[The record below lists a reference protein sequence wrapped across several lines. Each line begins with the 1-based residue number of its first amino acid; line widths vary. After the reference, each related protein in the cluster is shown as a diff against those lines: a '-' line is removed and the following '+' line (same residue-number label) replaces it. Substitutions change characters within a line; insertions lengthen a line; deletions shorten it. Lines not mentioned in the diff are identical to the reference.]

1 MRDRGA
7 RERPTSIH
15 ELVTSASERATE
27 DRSSSCS
34 FVTTHD
40 RSGFMETLEASHACR
55 LCGNKSGISINIFD
69 KKKNHLRKINA
80 VLPIMVHEMDLLPKL
95 MCHLCSFKLEE
106 FYKFYLNCL
115 KTDAHLKSQL
125 SWMKKKEESEERIG
139 TPMVQIKNVKIKV
152 EPIDYEM
159 YDLDPIVKNVDYI
172 DSMKSRTFPMNRSSR
187 ACGIREKMS
196 YKTYC
201 QCCCDKKNQRERSIS
216 KEYKRSCPTE
226 KSTNDERNVETRTVA
241 DDDSLETIR
250 NDILPS
256 PYSKRISIN
265 SLTEGKNEMIGT
277 DIPGTDDKIYRN
289 RRIKGEVLRNPLT
302 CILRPRKI
310 SVNYVET
317 RKKLH
322 STFKV
327 HNGAKSS
334 DDVRRTTSSL
344 AEATTSITPTIK
356 IEKEEEEEMEE
367 MELEVED
374 EDENV
379 KEEGDGEMEEK
390 EEEAKEEE
398 EEEEEEEETKKIT
411 NFEGRTLRPRKGT
424 IDYNERKRKTLDNL
438 YRPLSHDINLISGK
452 KQKVENITDE
462 WRRLEKTKQKTKSM
476 EKNVK
481 VKIKEEIIDDLENI
495 LVDNSEKYKTRK
507 SMKNSSLSIDPTP
520 TKILPKTTESKFV
533 PTTSH
538 LRESRDSSHFSD
550 KLESLPKVLS
560 KSNKIVAKCK
570 KSLPMVSQSLK
581 YLRSHNFY
589 LRSGKIKNFPAD
601 VDILPEASR
610 RNAKQVKSRNDLKIK
625 KDLSNIDDNSSS
637 STNVPSSVNL
647 KHYCEQC
654 NISFANKELYK
665 LHSCYVP
672 SRGRCDVAHDYKYQ
686 TNKVTQFNI

>member
-7 RERPTSIH
+7 RERPTSTH

-69 KKKNHLRKINA
+69 KKKNHIRKINA

-125 SWMKKKEESEERIG
+125 SWMKKKEESKERIG
-139 TPMVQIKNVKIKV
+139 TPMVQIKDVKIKV

-172 DSMKSRTFPMNRSSR
+172 DSMKSRTFPMNRSSK

-216 KEYKRSCPTE
+216 KEYKKSSPTK
-226 KSTNDERNVETRTVA
+226 KSTNDETIVETRTVV
-241 DDDSLETIR
+241 DDSLETIR

-265 SLTEGKNEMIGT
+265 SLTERKNEMIGT
-277 DIPGTDDKIYRN
+277 NISGNDDKIYRN
-289 RRIKGEVLRNPLT
+289 RRIKAEVLRNPLT

-334 DDVRRTTSSL
+334 DDVRRTMSSL

-356 IEKEEEEEMEE
+356 IEKEEEEEEKKGEE
-367 MELEVED
+367 EVELEVD
-374 EDENV
+374 EIKDEHM
-379 KEEGDGEMEEK
+379 EEESEGKEK
-390 EEEAKEEE
+390 EEEEDEGQE

-411 NFEGRTLRPRKGT
+411 NFEGRALRPRKGT
-424 IDYNERKRKTLDNL
+424 INYNERKRKTLDNF
-438 YRPLSHDINLISGK
+438 YRPLSHDINLVNGK
-452 KQKVENITDE
+452 KQKLENITHG
-462 WRRLEKTKQKTKSM
+462 WRSANEKAKQKTKSM

-481 VKIKEEIIDDLENI
+481 VKIKEEIIDDLENM
-495 LVDNSEKYKTRK
+495 LVDNSEKNNKTRK
-507 SMKNSSLSIDPTP
+507 SIKNSSLTIDGTAR
-520 TKILPKTTESKFV
+520 KILSKTTESKFA
-533 PTTSH
+533 PTTSR
-538 LRESRDSSHFSD
+538 LRESRNSLHLSD
-550 KLESLPKVLS
+550 KLESLPKVIS

-589 LRSGKIKNFPAD
+589 LRSGKIKNFPTD
-601 VDILPEASR
+601 VDILPEAPG
-610 RNAKQVKSRNDLKIK
+610 RNAKQQVNSRNNLKIK

-647 KHYCEQC
+647 KHYCERC

-665 LHSCYVP
+665 LHTCYE
-672 SRGRCDVAHDYKYQ
+672 VAVMLRTITNIKQ
-686 TNKVTQFNI
+686 TK

>member
-7 RERPTSIH
+7 RERPTSTH
-15 ELVTSASERATE
+15 ELATSASERATE

-69 KKKNHLRKINA
+69 KKKNHIRKINA

-125 SWMKKKEESEERIG
+125 SWMKKKEESKERIG
-139 TPMVQIKNVKIKV
+139 IPMVQIKNVKIKV

-159 YDLDPIVKNVDYI
+159 YDLDPIVKNVNYI

-187 ACGIREKMS
+187 ICGIREKMS

-201 QCCCDKKNQRERSIS
+201 QCWCDKKNQRERSIS
-216 KEYKRSCPTE
+216 NEYKKSCATK
-226 KSTNDERNVETRTVA
+226 KSTNDETNVETRTVP
-241 DDDSLETIR
+241 DDSLEIIR

-265 SLTEGKNEMIGT
+265 NLSERKNEMIGT
-277 DIPGTDDKIYRN
+277 NISRDNDKIYRN
-289 RRIKGEVLRNPLT
+289 RRIKGEVLKNPLT

-334 DDVRRTTSSL
+334 DDIRRTMSSL

-356 IEKEEEEEMEE
+356 IEKEEEIEVVNEEEN
-367 MELEVED
+367 ED
-374 EDENV
+374 T
-379 KEEGDGEMEEK
+379 KEQGEK
-390 EEEAKEEE
+390 EEKKEKEEE
-398 EEEEEEEETKKIT
+398 EEEEDEEEEEEEMKKIT
-411 NFEGRTLRPRKGT
+411 NFEGRALRPRKGT
-424 IDYNERKRKTLDNL
+424 INYNERKRKTFDNL
-438 YRPLSHDINLISGK
+438 YRPLSHNINLVNGK
-452 KQKVENITDE
+452 KQKLENVTRE
-462 WRRLEKTKQKTKSM
+462 WRLANEKTKQKTKFM

-481 VKIKEEIIDDLENI
+481 VKIKEEIIDDLENMI
-495 LVDNSEKYKTRK
+495 VDNSEKNKTRK
-507 SMKNSSLSIDPTP
+507 SVKNSSLNIDDISQ
-520 TKILPKTTESKFV
+520 KIVPKTTESKFI

-538 LRESRDSSHFSD
+538 LRESRDSLHLSN

-589 LRSGKIKNFPAD
+589 LRSGKIKKFAD
-601 VDILPEASR
+601 VDILPETTR
-610 RNAKQVKSRNDLKIK
+610 HNAKQVNSRNSLKIK
-625 KDLSNIDDNSSS
+625 KDLSNIDDTSFS

-647 KHYCEQC
+647 KHYCERC

-665 LHSCYVP
+665 LHTCY
-672 SRGRCDVAHDYKYQ
+672 G
-686 TNKVTQFNI
+686 